1 MGGRVMI
8 YTQGLLPGGAVKPDR
23 QPEDS
28 LDAKLKAMA
37 IDRGRSLE
45 QSLLPDLASLPRSG
59 RQNGRDDCSN
69 IGLSLGQTRWT
80 SQPMTATGQQ
90 L

>member
-8 YTQGLLPGGAVKPDR
+8 YTQGLPSGGAVKPDR

-45 QSLLPDLASLPRSG
+45 QSLLPDLDSLPRSG
-59 RQNGRDDCSN
+59 RPNGRDDYSN
-69 IGLSLGQTRWT
+69 IGLPIGQTRCA
-80 SQPMTATGQQ
+80 SQPMTVPGQQ